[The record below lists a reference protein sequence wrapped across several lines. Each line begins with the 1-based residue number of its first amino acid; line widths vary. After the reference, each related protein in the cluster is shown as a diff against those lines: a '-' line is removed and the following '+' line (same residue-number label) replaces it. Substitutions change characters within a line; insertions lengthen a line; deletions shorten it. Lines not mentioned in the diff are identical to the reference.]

1 MYSEVE
7 MRLRK
12 RDQKEVLQEAVYLIA
27 EAANKAASLDALLPE
42 IHHIISQV
50 MPAEN
55 FYIALHDPIQETLS
69 FPYFVDEKDVLAD
82 ATVKVGNGLTE
93 HVLRSGKSLLCAEE
107 SQIRLALI
115 GEVEA
120 VGTPSAI
127 WLGVP
132 LIVDSVAIGVMV
144 VQHYHDRQAY
154 GETEQ
159 RMLEFVSS
167 QVAQVIERKRMY
179 DALKL
184 SEESYR
190 GVFENATVGLS
201 RTTPDG
207 TIVFANKA
215 IVRMLGF
222 DSLGEL
228 KKRNLTREGFAE
240 ASPRQEFLDRM
251 AREGEVRGLE
261 SAWLKADGSVIYVR
275 ESAWAIRDENGK
287 VLYFESVVENIT
299 DRKHAELIVQDKVA
313 ALQSLAEIDREIL
326 AAENAQAILELV
338 CRRVA
343 ELIKAPKSA
352 IVVMENSSRRYTM
365 TAHGFKYL
373 DELNA
378 DFAEAVENGMLEHWQ
393 SFSISDRPNRKMYM
407 STLAEKENIQAL
419 VVEPF
424 QTSSGSHGALVVFD
438 TCVRHW
444 TEDEKQLVR
453 LLAGQTALALEK
465 IRLLT
470 DARRQANEFSGLY
483 QVAGELMTHR
493 DLPSLL
499 ELIVDKAAGLYQ
511 VSSSFIY
518 LYNEKKEELELSVM
532 SGLQLPLGVVLKM
545 GEGMAGKVA
554 QERRPVNVE
563 NYSLWEKRARVYD
576 GRTVLAVLE
585 VPMLFGG
592 DLIGVLGIE
601 TIDPSRKF
609 DERDLQPLSL
619 LAEQAASAIYN
630 ARLFSQIEDRNRE
643 LDRLSRASSALL
655 AGVSSDIPALCRSI
669 ADLLTSEF
677 NHSHCSIWLIKD
689 DGLTLDRSAVAGP
702 FTEEVKPALL
712 TIKGPGI
719 IAKAIRSQTSIN
731 IGDVHSASDY
741 IAGWEQACSELVV
754 PLRAGERIL
763 GAIDLQNQRLDA
775 FSADDE
781 RLIELVASRAALM
794 LEHVRLFQQTEH
806 RLHQLTV
813 LSNIDSAIAS
823 SLDLQVTLNIMI
835 SQISIHLQA
844 DAVDVM
850 LLNPHL
856 QMLEYAAGRGFRGST
871 IRRVPLLLGEDQAGV
886 AALERNVVSVVDL
899 TSPLVVLQH
908 PERIAG
914 EDFVSMY
921 AVPLVAKGQTK
932 GVLELFF
939 RHSVEPDADWIN
951 FLEILARQAAV
962 AVEDASLFNDMQRT
976 FIELTVAY
984 DAAIEGWA
992 HVLQMRNHEPEAL
1005 GQTLQSLTLEV
1016 ARRMG
1021 IPEAGIAHIYR
1032 GILLHDIGKLEI
1044 ADKILFKSGELSDE
1058 EWDAVRHHPAYAY
1071 DFLQSI
1077 AYLRPAM
1084 SIPYCHHERW
1094 DGSGYPRGLKGNE
1107 IPLEARIFSVVNV
1120 WTVLQHERPYRPA
1133 WERARATAYVLEQ
1146 TGKEFDPEVV
1156 EVFMK
1161 IIAEQP

>member
-1 MYSEVE
+1 

-12 RDQKEVLQEAVYLIA
+12 RDQNEVLQEAVYQIA
-27 EAANKAASLDALLPE
+27 EAANKAASLGALLPE
-42 IHHIISQV
+42 IHRIIGQV

-55 FYIALHDPIQETLS
+55 FYIALHDPIQETLN
-69 FPYFVDEKDVLAD
+69 FIYFVDEKDVLAET
-82 ATVKVGNGLTE
+82 TVKVGNGLTE
-93 HVLRSGKSLLCAEE
+93 HVLRSGQSLLCVED
-107 SQIRLALI
+107 SQVQLALV
-115 GEVEA
+115 GEVET

-132 LIVDSVAIGVMV
+132 LIVDSVAIGVMA

-179 DALKL
+179 DALKS

-201 RTTPDG
+201 RTTPEG
-207 TIVFANKA
+207 TIVLANKA
-215 IVRMLGF
+215 MVHMLGF
-222 DSLGEL
+222 DSLAEL
-228 KKRNLTREGFAE
+228 KNRNLARDGFAD
-240 ASPRQEFLDRM
+240 SFSRHEFLERM
-251 AREGEVRGLE
+251 ARDGEVRGLE
-261 SAWLKADGSVIYVR
+261 SAWLKADGSVIFVR
-275 ESAWAIRDENGK
+275 ESAWAIRDEGGK
-287 VLYFESVVENIT
+287 PLYFESVVENIT
-299 DRKHAELIVQDKVA
+299 DRKYAEFTVLDKVA

-338 CRRVA
+338 CKRVA

-352 IVVMENSSRRYTM
+352 IVAMENSSRRYVM
-365 TAHGFKYL
+365 TAHGFKYP
-373 DELNA
+373 DEMSA
-378 DFAEAVENGMLEHWQ
+378 DFNKAIEKGMLDYWR
-393 SFSISDRPNRKMYM
+393 SFSVSDCSKDKMYM
-407 STLAEKENIQAL
+407 PDLADRENIRAL

-424 QTSSGSHGALVVFD
+424 QTSSGSYGALVAFD
-438 TCVRHW
+438 TYARQW
-444 TEDEKQLVR
+444 TEDETQLVR
-453 LLAGQTALALEK
+453 LLAGQAALALEK
-465 IRLLT
+465 VRLLAE
-470 DARRQANEFSGLY
+470 ARRQADEFSGLY
-483 QVAGELMTHR
+483 QVAGELMAHR

-499 ELIVDKAAGLYQ
+499 QLIVDKAAGLYQ
-511 VSSSFIY
+511 VSSSFVY
-518 LYNEKKEELELSVM
+518 LYDEKKEVVKLSVM

-554 QERRPVNVE
+554 QSRKPLSIES
-563 NYSLWEKRARVYD
+563 YSDWEGRAMAYEDRD
-576 GRTVLAVLE
+576 VLAVLE

-601 TIDPSRKF
+601 TIDPSRIF
-609 DERDLQPLSL
+609 GERDLRSLSL

-630 ARLFSQIEDRNRE
+630 ARLFSKIEDRNRE
-643 LDRLSRASSALL
+643 LDRLSRVSSTLL
-655 AGVSSDIPALCRSI
+655 AGVSSSIPVLCRSI
-669 ADLLTSEF
+669 ADLLASEF
-677 NHSHCSIWLIKD
+677 NHSHCSIWLIKED
-689 DGLTLDRSAVAGP
+689 SLTLERGAAAGP
-702 FTEEVKPALL
+702 FTEDVKPALL
-712 TIKGPGI
+712 TVKGPGI
-719 IAKAIRSQTSIN
+719 IAKAIRSQASIN
-731 IGDVHSASDY
+731 ISDVHSAPDY

-754 PLRAGERIL
+754 PLKAGEKIL
-763 GAIDLQNQRLDA
+763 GAIDLQNQQYNA
-775 FSADDE
+775 YSADDE

-794 LEHVRLFQQTEH
+794 LEHVRLYQQTEH

-823 SLDLQVTLNIMI
+823 SLDIQVTLNIMI

-856 QMLEYAAGRGFRGST
+856 QMLEYAAGRGFRGNT
-871 IRRVPLLLGEDQAGV
+871 IRRVPLLLGEDQAGA

-914 EDFVSMY
+914 EEFVSMY

-939 RHSVEPDADWIN
+939 RHSVEPDPDWIN

-992 HVLQMRNHEPEAL
+992 RVLQMRNHEPEAL
-1005 GQTLQSLTLEV
+1005 GQTLQSLTLEM
-1016 ARRMG
+1016 ARKMD
-1021 IPEAGIAHIYR
+1021 IPEADIAHIYR
-1032 GILLHDIGKLEI
+1032 GVLLHDIGKLDI
-1044 ADKILFKSGELSDE
+1044 DDKILFKSGKLTDE
-1058 EWDAVRHHPAYAY
+1058 EWDVVRHHPAYAY
-1071 DFLQSI
+1071 DFLQSV

-1120 WTVLQHERPYRPA
+1120 WTVLQYERPYRPA
-1133 WERARATAYVLEQ
+1133 WGREYATAYVMEQ
-1146 TGKEFDPEVV
+1146 AGKEFDPAIV

-1161 IIAEQP
+1161 LIAEQQP